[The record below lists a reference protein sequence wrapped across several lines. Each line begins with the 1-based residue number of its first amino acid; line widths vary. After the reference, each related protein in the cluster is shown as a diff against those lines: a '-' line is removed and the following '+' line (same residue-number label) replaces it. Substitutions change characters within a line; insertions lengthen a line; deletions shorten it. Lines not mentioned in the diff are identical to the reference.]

1 MPARAHQRF
10 VANIAAIKPADL
22 EQWRKDSRAQ
32 SQNYAIRQAA
42 RKWVSEMPVM
52 AMADLTIE
60 MFILSTFKKII
71 TFLHCDTGKKLVL
84 Y

>member
-10 VANIAAIKPADL
+10 VASIAATKPVDL
-22 EQWRKDSRAQ
+22 EQWRKDSQAQ

-42 RKWVSEMPVM
+42 RKWASEMPVR